1 MSAEGEQGKPHSG
14 TVGQVT
20 PSSAQRRCPRAGV
33 FLSALTRESCHFST
47 AVPGPQCHTRQV
59 KGVPVGFAPG
69 SEQLPP
75 CTTECL
81 YPKLLRSSPQLAQ
94 GQARNNTKPHL
105 QRAQARSNLAILVKE
120 RQRDLSQ
127 PVPALPPC
135 ALHSSGRAEQR
146 AQGSDP
152 CGFCPFP
159 LQQQRSTGSHAPLH
173 LSGDPAVHIHFRLK
187 LLVIC

>member
-33 FLSALTRESCHFST
+33 FLSALTPESCHFST

-59 KGVPVGFAPG
+59 KGVPVGFAPR

-127 PVPALPPC
+127 HSHPVHSTALGEQSKEPKDQIPVVSAPSLCNSNVPQAATHPC
-135 ALHSSGRAEQR
+135 TSVGTQQFTFTSG
-146 AQGSDP
+146 
-152 CGFCPFP
+152 
-159 LQQQRSTGSHAPLH
+159 
-173 LSGDPAVHIHFRLK
+173 
-187 LLVIC
+187 